1 MNSVPKKNILK
12 ILVLPLLLV
21 IGLGLYYKIKQSKLV
36 LPENVLSVSGR
47 IEGYE
52 TNIGAKIGG
61 RVDYI
66 SSREGDVVK
75 PKMLLVQIS
84 DSDIEAQL
92 KAKKALI
99 KAGIEEVNEA
109 KYKLKMIQKQIEEAQ
124 FKIKQ
129 ASQDSQGRIYQSKN
143 MVSSARARLKQV
155 EAEMGQSQAELKLAR
170 VRKQRYDNLVAK
182 GVVTQ
187 DESDQVT
194 TVYETTQ
201 ALVLAKEDAIRAA
214 QKDLHAALGQEKQ
227 TGSTTYNPNIQSS
240 ELGLFQEEYHQASHD
255 LAKAKDNVK
264 NAIANKEEI
273 EANLAYL
280 KLLSPINGIVTA
292 RDVEPGAVVVPGQNL
307 LSLIN
312 LDIVYLRGYV
322 PEGQIGKIRVGQ
334 KAKIFLD
341 SYPQQPFMGKVIEID
356 PVASFTPENIYFK
369 NDRVKQVFGIK
380 IGITQPS
387 GFAKPGMPADA
398 QIVLD

>member
-227 TGSTTYNPNIQSS
+227 TGSSTYNPNIQSS

-264 NAIANKEEI
+264 NAIAKTSQKSRREI
-273 EANLAYL
+273 GSTPVVGSSSKS
-280 KLLSPINGIVTA
+280 KLG
-292 RDVEPGAVVVPGQNL
+292 
-307 LSLIN
+307 SLITPQHSAN
-312 LDIVYLRGYV
+312 FCLI
-322 PEGQIGKIRVGQ
+322 PP
-334 KAKIFLD
+334 D
-341 SYPQQPFMGKVIEID
+341 S
-356 PVASFTPENIYFK
+356 
-369 NDRVKQVFGIK
+369 
-380 IGITQPS
+380 
-387 GFAKPGMPADA
+387 
-398 QIVLD
+398 